1 MPSPP
6 PALPPPHAH
15 TPRVGDV
22 ASQIQPLPM
31 PVPHLGLLPRQYP
44 PMPLFHPGQPG
55 AVGGGQYDG
64 TGQRMGPPPFYY
76 GIPPP
81 PPFNHYGDIALWG
94 HHYPPPQ
101 APIQHPGNVQVHV
114 PVQVREERAHVGA
127 IQAARVDPPV
137 LKSYPNERDKDGAWI
152 IPVEIYKD
160 DTKRKMMS
168 TTNMEWK
175 EFKKCVFARL
185 DSVDIQLLYRISSDG
200 PTWLQ
205 LTCEADFIAA
215 MVCAADKALV
225 AWTRVVT
232 INIKNKLEKMKRC
245 KMAAKREKRECKDDL
260 PTGVASKMT
269 DQLAQLRQLEA
280 HLYCAT
286 HSYPGKKVFCFVEQG
301 NSSVKGG
308 HQELSNQE
316 MTLVQ
321 ERGHATIHRRPN
333 VKNLDYPPTKKSK
346 VAPVDSPAME
356 GNGNPDPSSAKETVK
371 KEELSETS
379 SAPDRQPLGH
389 MIHIRRSHERL
400 MNVLTVCV
408 VTERLP
414 TMKEVLTLM
423 DSEFPSTEEPFV
435 DSCGDL
441 VAFDIH
447 DALDIYQQETLFLA
461 TFGTLRRGGAAQIHQ
476 YMRNNILLPLDML
489 ESKPD
494 SVDFD
499 EKSTDDRKVFGWRE
513 KVEPGLEEERII
525 EVESEDEVE
534 EVGDR
539 SSSFVEEIE
548 GLEVGYTT
556 QEEV

>member
-1 MPSPP
+1 
-6 PALPPPHAH
+6 
-15 TPRVGDV
+15 
-22 ASQIQPLPM
+22 M
-31 PVPHLGLLPRQYP
+31 PVPQLGFLPRQYP
-44 PMPLFHPGQPG
+44 PMPPFHPGQPG

-76 GIPPP
+76 GILPP
-81 PPFNHYGDIALWG
+81 PPFNHYGDIAPWG

-114 PVQVREERAHVGA
+114 PVQVHEERALVGA

-152 IPVEIYKD
+152 IPIEIYED
-160 DTKRKMMS
+160 NMKRKMMS

-185 DSVDIQLLYRISSDG
+185 DSVD
-200 PTWLQ
+200 

-215 MVCAADKALV
+215 MVHAADKALV
-225 AWTRVVT
+225 ARTQVVM
-232 INIKNKLEKMKRC
+232 IDIKNKLEKKKQRE
-245 KMAAKREKRECKDDL
+245 MAAKREKQECKDDL
-260 PTGVASKMT
+260 PTGVTSKMM

-286 HSYPGKKVFCFVEQG
+286 HSYPGKKVFCFIEQG
-301 NSSVKGG
+301 NDSIKGG

-316 MTLVQ
+316 MTLWAKYIASQTKKKKGRMQQ
-321 ERGHATIHRRPN
+321 ERGYATIHCRPN
-333 VKNLDYPPTKKSK
+333 VKNLDYPPMKKSK
-346 VAPVDSPAME
+346 VAPVDGPVMK
-356 GNGNPDPSSAKETVK
+356 GNGNPDPSSAEETVK

-379 SAPDRQPLGH
+379 SAPDHQPLGR
-389 MIHIRRSHERL
+389 MIHIRRSCKRL
-400 MNVLTVCV
+400 VNILTVCV
-408 VTERLP
+408 VTGRLP
-414 TMKEVLTLM
+414 TTKEVLTLI

-441 VAFDIH
+441 VVFDIH

-461 TFGTLRRGGAAQIHQ
+461 TFGTLRRGGAAQLHQ
-476 YMRNNILLPLDML
+476 YTHDNILLPLDML

-499 EKSTDDRKVFGWRE
+499 KKSTDD
-513 KVEPGLEEERII
+513 
-525 EVESEDEVE
+525 
-534 EVGDR
+534 
-539 SSSFVEEIE
+539 
-548 GLEVGYTT
+548 
-556 QEEV
+556 